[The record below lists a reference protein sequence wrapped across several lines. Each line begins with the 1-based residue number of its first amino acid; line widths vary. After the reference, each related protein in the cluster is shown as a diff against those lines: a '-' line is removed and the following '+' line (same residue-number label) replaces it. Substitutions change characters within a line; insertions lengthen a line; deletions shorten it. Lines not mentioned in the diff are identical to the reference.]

1 MSVHPHVQPTVCAD
15 AQRRCVSASLD
26 RQPYVRT
33 RNKPACP
40 HTCVLLPD
48 AQSYCVSAVFSCGR
62 ATRLRVRCLFMRTRN
77 FSACPHCNIAD
88 TQQDCV
94 SALCTAYMCGHA
106 RLLHIRSLFT
116 YHTPHKIIQSVHVL
130 HNDYSYTSPKCKNL
144 HRSRLSAPSRSP
156 NHPSVSA
163 RPIPHLLQHS
173 FRHTIVNSFPSNHND
188 IDILTH
194 PM

>member
-48 AQSYCVSAVFSCGR
+48 TQSYCVSAVFSCGR

-77 FSACPHCNIAD
+77 FSACPHYVLHICAD
-88 TQQDCV
+88 TQDCCV
-94 SALCTAYMCGHA
+94 SARC
-106 RLLHIRSLFT
+106 SPVN
-116 YHTPHKIIQSVHVL
+116 TPHKIIQSVHAL
-130 HNDYSYTSPKCKNL
+130 HNLDSYPSPKCKNL

-173 FRHTIVNSFPSNHND
+173 FRHIIVNSFPSDHND
-188 IDILTH
+188 INILTH